1 MKEIKD
7 DINRWRDIPCSW
19 VGRVNIVK
27 MPILPNVIYRFNVM
41 PLKLPMVFFREP
53 EQKYFS
59 IYMET
64 QKTPNSQTNL
74 EKEELSWR
82 NQPS

>member
-1 MKEIKD
+1 MFL
-7 DINRWRDIPCSW
+7 
-19 VGRVNIVK
+19 GRRNQYCENGYSTK
-27 MPILPNVIYRFNVM
+27 AIYRFNVM

-82 NQPS
+82 NQLT